1 MDYRIADTAM
11 AVVYNA
17 IGVGR
22 ENATSR
28 QELAK
33 KTGMPDRAVRK
44 AIEMLR
50 HERPILSVEGG
61 RGYYIPRT
69 NAQGRS
75 EAARWIE
82 RQNRRIA
89 SIRKAQN
96 GARRFAQTEK
106 KEKQCRGQI
115 SFFGGGYSD

>member
-1 MDYRIADTAM
+1 MDYRITDTAM

-28 QELAK
+28 QELAR
-33 KTGMPDRAVRK
+33 KTGMTDRAVRK
-44 AIEMLR
+44 TIEMLR

-61 RGYYIPRT
+61 KGYYIPRT
-69 NAQGRS
+69 NEQGRS

-96 GARRFAQTEK
+96 GARRFAQIEK

-115 SFFGGGYSD
+115 SFFGGGYSG